1 MLKQLLHGLFGSGG
15 SRRDVQRASA
25 PSRDSAFDAD
35 IASRLSRGLHA
46 RIGDNED
53 LERWAG
59 LTPEA
64 KAALEQ
70 RLAAE
75 CLGMLF
81 EHGSVFAA
89 ADRLFEDAA
98 SRELF
103 RSLLCFRILGPG
115 RIAVPIDAATHWA
128 RRGAAAALRTGD
140 SPHAGTFGGVSRF
153 DLQFEGEHLSVDAWA
168 GNIAWTF
175 LLRQYWFERGAV
187 KIMPMPG
194 DCIIDAG
201 ACFGDTALAFASG
214 AGDPGSVHAFE
225 IDPANLAV
233 AQDNLAQNP
242 RAGGRVRLNP
252 LALGSEAGTLYRHG
266 SGPGAQVR
274 ADPGGEPV
282 EVTTLDAYADA
293 RQLGKVDFIKMDIEG
308 AEMDALLGAKETLI
322 RHRPRLAISLYH
334 RAADLARIPVWIN
347 RLDLGYRFWLE
358 HYTIH
363 HEETVLFAAAD

>member
-1 MLKQLLHGLFGSGG
+1 MLKQLLRGLLRSEGAAPV
-15 SRRDVQRASA
+15 VQRAAA
-25 PSRDSAFDAD
+25 PARDSDFDSD
-35 IASRLSRGLHA
+35 IAARLSRGLHA
-46 RIGDNED
+46 RVTGNDD
-53 LERWAG
+53 HERWSG
-59 LTPEA
+59 LTSEA
-64 KAALEQ
+64 KRALEE

-81 EHGSVFAA
+81 EHGPVFAA

-103 RSLLCFRILGPG
+103 RSLLCFRILGPS
-115 RIAVPIDAATHWA
+115 RIALPIDAANHWA
-128 RRGAAAALRTGD
+128 RRAETAAMRTGD
-140 SPHAGTFGGVSRF
+140 SPHAGAFPGVSRF
-153 DLQFEGEHLSVDAWA
+153 GVDFEGEPLSVDAWA

-175 LLRQYWFERGAV
+175 LLRQYWFERGAAKV
-187 KIMPMPG
+187 MPMPG
-194 DCIIDAG
+194 DCVIDAG

-214 AGDPGSVHAFE
+214 AGEAGSVHAFE

-233 AQDNLAQNP
+233 AQANVAQNS
-242 RAGGRVRLNP
+242 RVRSRVRLNP

-293 RQLGKVDFIKMDIEG
+293 RHLGRVDFIKMDIEG
-308 AEMDALLGAKETLI
+308 AEMDALLGARQTLE
-322 RHRPRLAISLYH
+322 RDRPRLAISLYH
-334 RAADLARIPVWIN
+334 RAADLARIPVWIH
-347 RLDLGYRFWLE
+347 RLGLGYRFWLD

-363 HEETVLFAAAD
+363 HEETVLFAAAA